1 MTSSTTTDRTTR
13 SRTTSITTNRTIP
26 TRQSYVNSPDSTISS
41 TDEPNLPSE
50 PDDPDSAAATLLLY
64 NQLNENIQ
72 NVALNETTYN
82 EMFNNNDII
91 AAFQDFR
98 III

>member
-26 TRQSYVNSPDSTISS
+26 TRQSYVNIPDSISS
-41 TDEPNLPSE
+41 TDDPNLPSE
-50 PDDPDSAAATLLLY
+50 SDDPDSAAATLLLY

-82 EMFNNNDII
+82 EIFNNNDII